1 MQFLAEFLGVS
12 SVAVVVVAV
21 VVVVVMMVVVVMV
34 VLVRHVVVCASEGY
48 RKEVLLLLLWV
59 MLLSRRVQL
68 ADWPNL
74 NTKKEKVV
82 AQHPRLSLTLLLV
95 QTRECARGVGQLLTP
110 N

>member
-21 VVVVVMMVVVVMV
+21 VVMVVMMFVVVMV

-48 RKEVLLLLLWV
+48 RKEVLLLLWV

-74 NTKKEKVV
+74 NAKKEKVV